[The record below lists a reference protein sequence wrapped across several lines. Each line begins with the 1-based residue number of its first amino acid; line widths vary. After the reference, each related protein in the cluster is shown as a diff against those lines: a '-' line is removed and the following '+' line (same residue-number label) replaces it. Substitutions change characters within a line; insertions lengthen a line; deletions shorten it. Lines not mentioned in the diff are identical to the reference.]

1 MKNLKKTILFTLL
14 VFAINTSFAQA
25 KLGHISTDLLL
36 TIMPETIALN
46 NELEELSKAFEADL
60 KLENDKL
67 EAKLRKYDSEAATQ
81 TNETNK
87 ERSLEVQQDQQKLYQ
102 SSKIA
107 QEEITKKRDEKLKP
121 ILEKAKKAIVEVANA
136 NGYTYIIEAATLVVA
151 NGTDIMPLVK
161 TKLGIK

>member
-1 MKNLKKTILFTLL
+1 
-14 VFAINTSFAQA
+14 
-25 KLGHISTDLLL
+25 
-36 TIMPETIALN
+36 MPETIGLN